1 MDPQTFVTASLSDFL
16 HIIAVGFIFALIV
29 GGWIFNRK
37 IVKEKDINLQLYVSR
52 WAGNITLL
60 WPFVALLLLITGI
73 GNIYNDY
80 RASNIHWYGEGWLV
94 AKLIFFVI
102 LVVNGSAFGGLLG
115 RKRTTLLQS
124 VSEQQALE
132 NADST
137 LKNFN
142 RQFAWH
148 YVVQFLLVA
157 VIIFLSLFGSGRHSG
172 VL

>member
-1 MDPQTFVTASLSDFL
+1 MDPITSLTGSLSDFL

-29 GGWIFNRK
+29 GGWTFNRR

-52 WAGNITLL
+52 WAGNMTLL
-60 WPFVALLLLITGI
+60 WPIVVLLLLITGI

-80 RASNIHWYGEGWLV
+80 LASNIIWYSEGWLV
-94 AKLIFFVI
+94 AKLISFVI
-102 LVVNGSAFGGLLG
+102 LVVNGLAFGGLLG
-115 RKRTTLLQS
+115 RKRTALLQS
-124 VSEQQALE
+124 ISEQQAPE
-132 NADST
+132 NADSM

-148 YVVQFLLVA
+148 YLVQFLLVA
-157 VIIFLSLFGSGRHSG
+157 VIIFLSIFGSGRHSG